1 MVQFSERFAAR
12 ELVVVSSTLLKLG
25 KIILTRIF
33 KHLDVCIRT
42 QGDGFLS
49 AFFTILQPHQIKT
62 KTGDCTQVGDY

>member
-25 KIILTRIF
+25 KIILTRIL

-42 QGDGFLS
+42 QGDGFLP
-49 AFFTILQPHQIKT
+49 AFFTILQPHKIKN
-62 KTGDCTQVGDY
+62 